1 MASRKPHIA
10 QSPAGDRNSL
20 TNLTGAQLLATQ
32 QTIKSFLLTLK
43 TRALTDREKAE
54 FNKARCQLESA
65 LQQRLQA
72 APTTTTAAGPS
83 MKFNLKDATKSPGVS
98 SKHQLKLHPISSLRP
113 PMLPS
118 RATQSSSQN
127 TTKKSNILQP
137 STMFNLPHSQKASQ
151 SSPSRRPVSSKSNAG
166 KPIQQKLEIYR
177 DPGSVASPVPLSSS
191 SLRNVQGPRGKG
203 TTVDKE
209 NNGSTGKVPRG
220 VLTEKPL
227 NNPNAPIAARQTLFK
242 NPKEANQQ
250 KAYDSITF
258 THLGRPKQPKG
269 QQRIPQGTQQ
279 RTQQGTQQASTPRKR
294 PFNDENEL
302 YPFKQQAAI
311 TPPAAKAIR
320 VQPPGESRLEESHLR
335 IPESPRML
343 VEVSSVDFQYMNRKL
358 AEAPQDESKAN
369 VRNHQQPT
377 TPLISSPSRSENEVL
392 ASIEDEGTS
401 TSLDE
406 LLARHKVKDEPLS
419 QKKPTVHEALLQTKD
434 IDEIEDSQSS
444 KNSDAHDTI
453 DSHVTTE
460 SQNSRHSLLTTIDT
474 FDSHSHDSEDE
485 TAPQPGFLLG
495 NVPEPEVPAEVDE
508 IEGSEEGTLLRPDF
522 LEDLREHGHVSE
534 IEDDSDSD
542 GGYIS
547 FPYSDVSRRGSAK
560 LDAGLD
566 SLVRQSTDCVDN
578 VWCIDGFR
586 NVILSTTCG
595 HRDSWI
601 AIETLHHVQF
611 WHLESASEGKWIKQS
626 QHYKTAF
633 HYPQVLF
640 AQDDSYALIIDST
653 QQRYTKVPLSTCDAV
668 SSVAWRSVTP
678 NHKLDAFIRLDGHG
692 DDSIVMGAEE
702 AGTLLRVHV
711 QKDVE
716 NYPACIPAKQLYYA
730 EAKGAARSICAV
742 RNTRSLV
749 AAVFGQEVVLCIV
762 TLPVMDIISTSV
774 PSLFTQEYAE
784 MICSGALPPS
794 QWPILA
800 VIRMSELDNTSLDQD
815 QDQCGL
821 YVMHK
826 KAIQLVHKY
835 QGTRDISS
843 VSCSSR
849 YVACHFNLAGK
860 DTLRL
865 WDILHPE
872 PVLAMS
878 LVDPSFVTCKKD
890 DAGLSRDP
898 AKASEAETA
907 RLKRTTPESEE
918 KEDSEDKEEDSYL
931 NSSTLSLPPSDM
943 SWSQEE
949 TTSDDQTLLD
959 IPPREILDSDKSVK
973 ENGSSSTPTPGPRL
987 SQSISQGQEEAR
999 PRKEWIELESVAWEE
1014 HKVLF
1019 SLHPNQH
1026 RMIVVQQDRRS
1037 GKIAASPISS
1047 TSSVHVMDLEPLLPL
1062 TIL

>member
-20 TNLTGAQLLATQ
+20 TNLTGAHLLATQ

-54 FNKARCQLESA
+54 FDKIRSQLESA
-65 LQQRLQA
+65 LQRRLQA
-72 APTTTTAAGPS
+72 ARTTTTAAGPT
-83 MKFNLKDATKSPGVS
+83 MKFNLKDATKCPGVS
-98 SKHQLKLHPISSLRP
+98 SQHQLKLHPISSLRP
-113 PMLPS
+113 PVLPN

-127 TTKKSNILQP
+127 TTKKCNILQP

-151 SSPSRRPVSSKSNAG
+151 SSPSRRPVSSKSNPG

-177 DPGSVASPVPLSSS
+177 DPGNVASPVPSSSS
-191 SLRNVQGPRGKG
+191 SLRNVPGPRGKG

-227 NNPNAPIAARQTLFK
+227 NNPNTLIAARQTLFK

-250 KAYDSITF
+250 KVYDSITF

-279 RTQQGTQQASTPRKR
+279 GTQQAATPRKR

-302 YPFKQQAAI
+302 HPLKQQAAI

-343 VEVSSVDFQYMNRKL
+343 VGVSSMDFQYMNRKL
-358 AEAPQDESKAN
+358 AEAPQNESKAN
-369 VRNHQQPT
+369 VRNQQQST

-434 IDEIEDSQSS
+434 IDEIEGSQSS

-453 DSHVTTE
+453 DSHITTE

-474 FDSHSHDSEDE
+474 FDSHSHASEDE

-495 NVPEPEVPAEVDE
+495 NVPEDEEPAEVDE

-522 LEDLREHGHVSE
+522 LEDLPEHGHVSE

-547 FPYSDVSRRGSAK
+547 FPYSDVSRRGSTK

-586 NVILSTTCG
+586 NVILSTVCG

-626 QHYKTAF
+626 QHYKAASHNT
-633 HYPQVLF
+633 QVLF

-716 NYPACIPAKQLYYA
+716 NYPACIPAKQLHYA

-742 RNTRSLV
+742 QNTRSLV

-762 TLPVMDIISTSV
+762 TLPVMNIISTSV

-794 QWPILA
+794 EWPILA

-815 QDQCGL
+815 QNQCGL

-826 KAIQLVHKY
+826 TAIQLVHKY

-849 YVACHFNLAGK
+849 YVACHISLAGK

-878 LVDPSFVTCKKD
+878 LIDPSFVIYKKD

-918 KEDSEDKEEDSYL
+918 KKESADKEVDSYL

-949 TTSDDQTLLD
+949 TSSDDQTLLD
-959 IPPREILDSDKSVK
+959 IPPRDILDSNKSVK

-987 SQSISQGQEEAR
+987 SQSISQGQEAR

-1026 RMIVVQQDRRS
+1026 RMVVVQQDRRS

-1062 TIL
+1062 AIL